1 MTQTPKSDAKPVHRF
16 SPNTP
21 TFCHFPVGTALESP
35 SAYENHDGTRKIDY
49 YYSVMVDESGV
60 ESSIYA
66 SATLHRELQQR
77 GMGPDATVLITKVVA
92 FDEQGRERTRWSVTN
107 PDGTER
113 PLVAMPQI
121 APQAPQ
127 AASQA
132 SHAPA
137 AAATPAAAGA
147 PQSALATF
155 QAIAHHFR
163 RCVQQAEK
171 IYVEAGYTIDRGKPE
186 TLSAINAATATL
198 FIETNRKLDPAA
210 LRQPPAEPAAA
221 VNSPP
226 PPPEPPPADN
236 HPDDGLPF

>member
-21 TFCHFPVGTALESP
+21 TTCHFPIGTALESA
-35 SAYENHDGTRKIDY
+35 SAYEKHDGTRKIDY

-77 GMGPDATVLITKVVA
+77 GMGPDTTVLITKVVA

-137 AAATPAAAGA
+137 AA

-155 QAIAHHFR
+155 QAINHHFK
-163 RCVQQAEK
+163 RCLAQAEK

-186 TLSAINAATATL
+186 TLLSLIH
-198 FIETNRKLDPAA
+198 I
-210 LRQPPAEPAAA
+210 
-221 VNSPP
+221 
-226 PPPEPPPADN
+226 
-236 HPDDGLPF
+236 

>member
-21 TFCHFPVGTALESP
+21 TTCHFPIGTALESA
-35 SAYENHDGTRKIDY
+35 SAYEKHDGTRKIDY

-77 GMGPDATVLITKVVA
+77 GMGPDTTVLITKVVA

-121 APQAPQ
+121 APQAAQ

-137 AAATPAAAGA
+137 PAATPAAAGA

-155 QAIAHHFR
+155 QAIGTHLT
-163 RCVQQAEK
+163 RCLAQAQK
-171 IYVEAGYTIDRGKPE
+171 SYKDLGYGPDNPMPPE
-186 TLSAINAATATL
+186 LERLAVTL
-198 FIETNRKLDPAA
+198 FIETSKKLDPAA